1 METFKRK
8 KGKKLAAKFRVAQI
22 TITLLLVV
30 ASNSFLLGQENI
42 IQGNYLLEDLGF
54 LAKSGAVYKF
64 NMDKTFKHINSVDS
78 KKIIDQG
85 KYEVKNDTLILNYE
99 VNPINSKPSWFDIK
113 NVKSNDTRSL
123 SIKVVDYTQKISLSH
138 SHVNLFNKKENVIS
152 LTTDAKGEI
161 DFHILAQN
169 NFDELKVFT
178 MGYEV
183 LTIPFHKI
191 PKGNSEIICYLKPTS
206 DVITTTV
213 SKPTT
218 LKFYIQEISE
228 KEIILITS
236 NQEKMV
242 LKKL

>member
-1 METFKRK
+1 MVSF
-8 KGKKLAAKFRVAQI
+8 FH
-22 TITLLLVV
+22 LLIL
-30 ASNSFLLGQENI
+30 NI
-42 IQGNYLLEDLGF
+42 IIGQAHYQESVLQGNYILEDLGF
-54 LAKSGAVYKF
+54 LAKSATIYMFSK
-64 NMDKTFKHINSVDS
+64 DKTFKHINSVDS
-78 KKIIDQG
+78 KKIINQG
-85 KYEVKNDTLILNYE
+85 KYEVKNDTLILNYQ
-99 VNPINSKPSWFDIK
+99 VNPLNSKPSWFNIK
-113 NVKSNDTRSL
+113 NVKSNDTWRF
-123 SIKVVDYTQKISLSH
+123 SIKVVDYNQKTTLSH
-138 SHVNLFNKKENVIS
+138 SHINLFNKKENVIS

-169 NFDELKVFT
+169 NFDEIKVFT

-213 SKPTT
+213 LKPTT
-218 LKFYIQEISE
+218 LKFYIKEISE

-242 LKKL
+242 LKKQ